1 LFHTRDIRRPV
12 RFVTFYFL
20 SSDQKLFLAADQKQ
34 CYQRWNFEPEVDEG
48 PADPRTGF
56 GGTRSFVQAE

>member
-1 LFHTRDIRRPV
+1 LLLFI
-12 RFVTFYFL
+12 FY
-20 SSDQKLFLAADQKQ
+20 QVIKNCFLAADQKQ